1 MNDQNILVSVITPC
15 KNAARWLDT
24 CIQSVRDQDFQDWEL
39 LVVDDAST
47 DESPAIVEA
56 QVEKDNRIKLL
67 RLSESLGGS
76 GARNHA
82 IRQARGRYIAFLDAD
97 DWWLPQKL
105 SSQIAFMEKG
115 ELPFTYTAYEKVDVS
130 GELQGRVFHPPLELN
145 YVKLLR
151 SCAIGCST
159 VMLDTKILG
168 RRYLPD
174 LPRSHDYALWLE
186 LLREGYVA
194 KGIDEPL
201 TVYREHSGS
210 LSSNKLSKLKM
221 AWQIYR
227 NHESFNLLISSFLL
241 TSYVIHGLR
250 KRFI

>member
-1 MNDQNILVSVITPC
+1 MD
-15 KNAARWLDT
+15 K
-24 CIQSVRDQDFQDWEL
+24 
-39 LVVDDAST
+39 
-47 DESPAIVEA
+47 
-56 QVEKDNRIKLL
+56 
-67 RLSESLGGS
+67 
-76 GARNHA
+76 GA
-82 IRQARGRYIAFLDAD
+82 F
-97 DWWLPQKL
+97 
-105 SSQIAFMEKG
+105 
-115 ELPFTYTAYEKVDVS
+115 PFTYTAYEKVDIT
-130 GELQGRVFHPPLELN
+130 GELQGRVFQPPLELS
-145 YVKLLR
+145 YAKLLR

-221 AWQIYR
+221 AWHIYR
-227 NHESFNLLISSFLL
+227 NQESFNLLISSFLL
-241 TSYVIHGLR
+241 TSYIIHGLR